1 MPSLCPLTVPPL
13 IDRGSIDINPKVVVN
28 HTVVVNCPVTGIP
41 VPEIQWL
48 RNDVLLDVIRY
59 SNIEIVANGR
69 QLRIKN
75 ARVSDAANYRCVA
88 LNDAG
93 EDSVDFDLEVHGET
107 TDGLC
112 LLQTLD

>member
-1 MPSLCPLTVPPL
+1 VSCPLTVPPL

-41 VPEIQWL
+41 VPQIQWL

-59 SNIEIVANGR
+59 PNIEIVANGR
-69 QLRIKN
+69 QLRIKH

-107 TDGLC
+107 IDCLC